1 VEEGRA
7 GQGQSASSALSTG
20 GSRRQHRHNRRQE
33 RYDSGQGLRGRTS
46 CNTSTEVAR
55 LKKAWQLARGGRSTH
70 MEFNTVT
77 KSKACYG
84 QGASRALSTE
94 RSCRQHRRGRRQE
107 RQDTGQGPQIMANYS
122 TSKEGARLQGRGQL
136 ARGGLHNAHGGQ
148 RSEAGQGA
156 SGVAG
161 IKHRRESS
169 SASQQPLS
177 RASRSR
183 TRLARHGYLH

>member
-55 LKKAWQLARGGRSTH
+55 LKKAGAACKGRPQYAH
-70 MEFNTVT
+70 GVNTVT
-77 KSKACYG
+77 ECKACYG
-84 QGASRALSTE
+84 QVASRALSTE
-94 RSCRQHRRGRRQE
+94 GSCRQHRRGRRQE
-107 RQDTGQGPQIMANYS
+107 RQDAGQGPQKMANYS
-122 TSKEGARLQGRGQL
+122 TSNEGARLQGRGQL
-136 ARGGLHNAHGGQ
+136 ARGGLHNAHGSQ

-161 IKHRRESS
+161 IKHRREPS
-169 SASQQPLS
+169 SASQRPSS
-177 RASRSR
+177 RASRSG
-183 TRLARHGYLH
+183 TRLARHGHLH